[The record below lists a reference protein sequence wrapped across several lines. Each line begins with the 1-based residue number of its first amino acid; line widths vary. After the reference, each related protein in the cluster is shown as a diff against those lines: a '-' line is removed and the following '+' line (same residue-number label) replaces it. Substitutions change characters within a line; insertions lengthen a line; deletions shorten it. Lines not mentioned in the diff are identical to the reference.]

1 MNEQQ
6 HDMTGAWALN
16 ALDDAE
22 RARFEEYLA
31 HDPAAGAEAR
41 SFAETAGELARGL
54 DPESPRPELKRSLM
68 AQISQTRQLPPLT
81 ETGSRTDSAPDPA
94 PDTAAARHHTTEPDR
109 TAEPGS
115 PVIPLDRYRSRT
127 RWLAVAAAALM
138 ITTIA
143 GFGLWGGER
152 AAQQENRATI
162 AAMESSQ
169 AQAQKKDRMV
179 STIMT
184 SDDAAQMTIPSQG
197 GGSLHLM
204 YSRDQQ
210 ALLVQP
216 AGLPALPAD
225 STYQLWLIDPAT
237 GAESAGMLTPSGD
250 AMMVHHEM
258 GPEVVLGLTIEPAG
272 GSEQP
277 TTEPIAGE
285 AL

>member
-6 HDMTGAWALN
+6 HHMTGAWALN
-16 ALDDAE
+16 ALDDEE

-31 HDPAAGAEAR
+31 HDPAAAAEAR
-41 SFAETAGELARGL
+41 SFEETAGELARGL
-54 DPESPRPELKRSLM
+54 DHETPRPELKRSLM
-68 AQISQTRQLPPLT
+68 AQISQTRQLPPET

-94 PDTAAARHHTTEPDR
+94 PDTAAARRQTTEPDR

-237 GAESAGMLTPSGD
+237 GAESAGMLTPSED

-277 TTEPIAGE
+277 TTEPIAKE

>member
-31 HDPAAGAEAR
+31 QDPATAAEAR
-41 SFAETAGELARGL
+41 SFEETAGELARSL
-54 DPESPRPELKRSLM
+54 EVESPRPELKRALM
-68 AQISQTRQLPPLT
+68 TQISRTRQLPP
-81 ETGSRTDSAPDPA
+81 ETVTQAKTVTQPKTD
-94 PDTAAARHHTTEPDR
+94 AA
-109 TAEPGS
+109 
-115 PVIPLDRYRSRT
+115 PVIPLQRYRSRT
-127 RWLAVAAAALM
+127 RWLAAAAAVLM

-143 GFGLWGGER
+143 GFGLWGSER
-152 AAQQENRATI
+152 AAQQEERATI
-162 AAMESSQ
+162 AAMESAQ
-169 AQAQKKDRMV
+169 AQAEERERMV
-179 STIMT
+179 SSIMT
-184 SDDAAQMTIPSQG
+184 AGDAAQMTIPSQD

-216 AGLPALPAD
+216 AGLPALPTG

-237 GAESAGMLTPSGD
+237 GAESAGLLTAGGN
-250 AMMVHHEM
+250 AMMVEHEM
-258 GPEVVLGLTIEPAG
+258 GPDVVLGLTIEPAG